1 MVQSPQ
7 IKLNLLGCFM
17 LETKHKKSHSLQVT
31 GTNTNLLKTK
41 KCKLMY
47 MNQQLLKINS
57 RLMQVHSQNC
67 TKEQNKLKWLIE
79 RRMVDKETEAESCE
93 LRYLNDDFKTRV
105 SSFNLVPPTQ
115 NPSPHE
121 DPAWCSCK
129 VLLVTTGPASQET
142 PASIK
147 LCRQKWPDKSPYQW
161 CFWETLELHLD

>member
-7 IKLNLLGCFM
+7 IKLNLLGYFM

-31 GTNTNLLKTK
+31 GTTTNLLKTK

-47 MNQQLLKINS
+47 MNKQLLEINS

-67 TKEQNKLKWLIE
+67 TKKQNKLKWLIE

-105 SSFNLVPPTQ
+105 SSFHLVPTTQ

-129 VLLVTTGPASQET
+129 VLLVTTGMCNPLQNFLSCPSHPVATVPEPKQRAAIHGRYGKE
-142 PASIK
+142 
-147 LCRQKWPDKSPYQW
+147 
-161 CFWETLELHLD
+161 